1 MEFLGNVFLLLQKK
15 TRRESTSCHCHLP
28 FCLGHC
34 PRECKY
40 LPSCNHK
47 GYKSLKVKGKN
58 DGRSLVHRCLHPNHE
73 MDHSTNNML
82 CEIKKHLPFKQ
93 QDSGTLF
100 SLVQS
105 VVQSCPTLCD
115 PTDCSTPGF
124 PVYHQLVSLIF
135 HRIIFTDQ
143 IRLDQSL
150 SHVRLFATP

>member
-1 MEFLGNVFLLLQKK
+1 MFSSCYKRKQEEKAPLVIATFLSAWDTVQENVNI
-15 TRRESTSCHCHLP
+15 CH
-28 FCLGHC
+28 
-34 PRECKY
+34 R
-40 LPSCNHK
+40 NHK